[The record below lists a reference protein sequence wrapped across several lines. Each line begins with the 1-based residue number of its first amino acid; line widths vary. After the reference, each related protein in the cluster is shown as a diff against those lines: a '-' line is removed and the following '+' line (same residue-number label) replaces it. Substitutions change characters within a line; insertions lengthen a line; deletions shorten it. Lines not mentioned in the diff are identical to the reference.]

1 MVGERRINFRI
12 GAFTMTA
19 LTVGVFA
26 IGSSARA
33 DEVVGLV
40 SKTSGVAHIQR
51 AGATLA
57 ARPGTEVMVHDKVS
71 TEPDSTVILKFP
83 DGSSLSLS
91 GASSVAID
99 QAELVGGNAVPSR
112 VTLLSG
118 RIHASTPDKTSGAH
132 HTMVVDTP
140 NTRASSAH

>member
-1 MVGERRINFRI
+1 MDGERRINFRLA
-12 GAFTMTA
+12 AFVLVT
-19 LTVGVFA
+19 LTVGL
-26 IGSSARA
+26 SAWQA
-33 DEVVGLV
+33 SVHAEEVVGLV
-40 SKTSGVAHIQR
+40 SETAGVAHIQR
-51 AGATLA
+51 AGSTLA
-57 ARPGTEVMVHDKVS
+57 ASRGTEVMVHDKVS

-99 QAELVGGNAVPSR
+99 QAELVDGNAVPSR

-118 RIHASTPDKTSGAH
+118 TIHASTPDKPSGAH